1 MFEKSQTLAVVD
13 IDIANAITA
22 EEARQEAHIELI
34 ASENYTS
41 PAVME
46 AQGSQLT
53 NKYAEG
59 YPKKRYYGGCEH
71 VDVVEQLAIDRA
83 KEYLV
88 QIMPMYSHI
97 LVRKQML
104 RFTKRY

>member
-1 MFEKSQTLAVVD
+1 MFSKAEKLSIVD
-13 IDIANAITA
+13 PEIALQVTH
-22 EEARQEAHIELI
+22 EVKRQEDHIELI

-59 YPKKRYYGGCEH
+59 YVGKRFYGGCEF
-71 VDVVEQLAIDRA
+71 VDNVEQIAIDRLKKLYGA
-83 KEYLV
+83 EYVNV
-88 QIMPMYSHI
+88 QPHSGSQANHP
-97 LVRKQML
+97 
-104 RFTKRY
+104 